1 MLEDQMCDYVP
12 MTSKSPDR
20 MDALVWALT
29 ELTGD
34 DEQELIFEY
43 SAIQSISPDLDEFS
57 DFTAF

>member
-1 MLEDQMCDYVP
+1 
-12 MTSKSPDR
+12 
-20 MDALVWALT
+20 
-29 ELTGD
+29 LTGD